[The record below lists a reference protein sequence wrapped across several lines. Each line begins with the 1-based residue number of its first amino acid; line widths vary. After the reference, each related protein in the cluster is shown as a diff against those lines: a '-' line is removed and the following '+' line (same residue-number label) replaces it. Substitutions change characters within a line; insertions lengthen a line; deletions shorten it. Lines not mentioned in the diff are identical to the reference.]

1 MIFLTA
7 SLELDEMSY
16 SQLGSL
22 EYVIF
27 VITTCKKE
35 LERSNSLI
43 VYDLIEA
50 YIPTA
55 FQYKGDIQQEIIRQA
70 LDQITSLE
78 QDANLPENLQ
88 RILKELKC
96 FYEGGAKRDGR
107 VDNVAKV
114 FCCQPAATARTSQP
128 SV

>member
-16 SQLGSL
+16 SQLGSP
-22 EYVIF
+22 EYVIS

-55 FQYKGDIQQEIIRQA
+55 FQYEGDIQQEIIRQA

-107 VDNVAKV
+107 VDNVAK
-114 FCCQPAATARTSQP
+114 
-128 SV
+128 